1 MAKIS
6 IKNNTDEIMFKLSEK
21 FPEKDI
27 QWRVQRL
34 TRDGTSGMAL
44 AYVNVRQVQDR
55 LNLVMGSGWQCKH
68 EVFGAKTIC
77 HLGLFLDDKW
87 VWRSDGAGDTQFEA
101 DKGAISDSLKRAAVS
116 FGIGRHLYDLPS
128 IWVKCESKESGGKFY
143 FKKFTENPWDKVRQ
157 QMSDFS

>member
-1 MAKIS
+1 MAKS
-6 IKNNTDEIMFKLSEK
+6 KQLSGLDKMFELSK
-21 FPEKDI
+21 PFDKKDI

-34 TRDGTSGMAL
+34 TKDGTAAMAL
-44 AYVNVRQVQDR
+44 AYVNVRQVHDR
-55 LNLVMGSGWQCKH
+55 LNTVMGTDWQTKH

-77 HLGLFLDDKW
+77 SLGLKLDEEW

-128 IWVKCESKESGGKFY
+128 VWIKCETYNGKF
-143 FKKFTENPWDKVRQ
+143 KRWTEDPWDKVRQ
-157 QMSDFS
+157 SNSDFS

>member
-1 MAKIS
+1 MAKS
-6 IKNNTDEIMFKLSEK
+6 KQLSGLDKMFELSK
-21 FPEKDI
+21 PFDKKDI

-34 TRDGTSGMAL
+34 TKDGTAGLAL
-44 AYVNVRQVQDR
+44 AYINVRQVQDR
-55 LNLVMGSGWQCKH
+55 LNEVMGTDWQTKH

-77 HLGLFLDDKW
+77 SLGLKLDEEW

-128 IWVKCESKESGGKFY
+128 VWIKCETYNGKF
-143 FKKFTENPWDKVRQ
+143 KRWTEDPWDKVRQ
-157 QMSDFS
+157 SNSDFS

>member
-1 MAKIS
+1 MAKRKQLS
-6 IKNNTDEIMFKLSEK
+6 GLDKMFELSK
-21 FPEKDI
+21 SFDKKDI

-34 TRDGTSGMAL
+34 TKDGTAGLAL
-44 AYVNVRQVQDR
+44 AYINVRQVQDR
-55 LNLVMGSGWQCKH
+55 LNEVMGTDWQTKH

-77 HLGLFLDDKW
+77 SLGLKLDEEW

-128 IWVKCESKESGGKFY
+128 IWVKCQSKQVGSKYY
-143 FKKFTENPWDKVRQ
+143 FQRFTEDPWDKVRQ
-157 QMSDFS
+157 SNSDFS